1 MLWIALIIFVY
12 VPYLSSLQNFCHEV
26 VLNLVKGLSASIK
39 IISFFF
45 LSGFFSYG
53 WLHLLIFQYIKPKLY
68 LWDETYLKM
77 VGDIFF
83 FWLHSLIQF
92 LRIVLSNYVHEE
104 NWSVNLFLCWIFLLF
119 EIQSIYGLKKLI
131 EQCYKFCYLSPIL
144 VE

>member
-1 MLWIALIIFVY
+1 MLRIALIIFVY

-45 LSGFFSYG
+45 PFRFFFLWLITFTDFSVYQTKTVSMG
-53 WLHLLIFQYIKPKLY
+53 WNLLENGRWY
-68 LWDETYLKM
+68 
-77 VGDIFF
+77 FF
-83 FWLHSLIQF
+83 FWLHSWIQF

-104 NWSVNLFLCWIFLLF
+104 NWSVNLFLCWIFILF

-131 EQCYKFCYLSPIL
+131 EQCYKFCY
-144 VE
+144 